1 MHAPVQECDTWMT
14 SYKQLE
20 LEHAVLRERVG
31 ELEEAQAA
39 AAATTGADCAASP
52 GSGRGQSA
60 HMSTVSSA
68 DMYAHLANSSDW
80 SARQMG
86 AIEGTLVDRPN
97 QFFCDLEALCLQTSL
112 RDS

>member
-1 MHAPVQECDTWMT
+1 MT

-39 AAATTGADCAASP
+39 AATTDADCAASP

-86 AIEGTLVDRPN
+86 AIEGTLVGRPN
-97 QFFCDLEALCLQTSL
+97 QFFCDLEGLCLQTSL
-112 RDS
+112 RNS